1 MDKIYHTFMI
11 TLYVVSRDF
20 FKYSVNLETFRCV
33 NIILVGQLQVDMT
46 TFQT

>member
-1 MDKIYHTFMI
+1 MWSAEISVTFK
-11 TLYVVSRDF
+11 LLE
-20 FKYSVNLETFRCV
+20 YSVNLEIFRCV